1 MSIWKPL
8 TDVQWMNIVNHE
20 QAYWDMSKDEAVH
33 LAVKKTEAKLKEING
48 DPADTM
54 LKDYSDMIRKICFE
68 YAAGGYNSEGLLPVD
83 VADAM
88 MRWIIED
95 AREYQHKVEQKII
108 DRRDSRIEELE
119 NALLEASLS
128 LSSKFDA
135 EIAGYSPPLSL
146 NDLNRLTVQLMAM
159 GLSGTFDLGSSG
171 QLVYKGPKPPLN
183 NNVISCHVPLAAPL
197 FDLNSSQ
204 PESAKEQQ

>member
-83 VADAM
+83 VADAKL
-88 MRWIIED
+88 RWIIED

-108 DRRDSRIEELE
+108 DRRDSRIDALE
-119 NALLEASLS
+119 GALMITLS
-128 LSSKFDA
+128 LLKETIYANA
-135 EIAGYSPPLSL
+135 E
-146 NDLNRLTVQLMAM
+146 
-159 GLSGTFDLGSSG
+159 GTKAAKKVLWPA
-171 QLVYKGPKPPLN
+171 KG
-183 NNVISCHVPLAAPL
+183 
-197 FDLNSSQ
+197 
-204 PESAKEQQ
+204 EQQ